1 MEKLVAKRK
10 EHPPV
15 GANEKCSH
23 LLGRYGP
30 IHSAKAQYLI
40 QVQAQAELI
49 QRRLLS
55 FKVINRGVWWR

>member
-15 GANEKCSH
+15 RANEKCSH

-30 IHSAKAQYLI
+30 VRSAKAQDLI
-40 QVQAQAELI
+40 QVQAQAEL
-49 QRRLLS
+49 
-55 FKVINRGVWWR
+55 V